1 MAKIQIFRIRLRLR
15 FRINTHNKRDP
26 FERWVFGSTL
36 GVALNTK
43 SERMAGEKRLIRTRN
58 IGFMAHIDAGK
69 TTVTERVLFYTKK
82 IHRMGEVHDGT
93 AVMDWMPQEQ
103 ERGITITSAVTT
115 VEWKGR
121 TTHIIDTPGH
131 VDFTIEVE
139 RSLRVLDGVIAIFSA
154 VEGVEPQSETV
165 WHQAD
170 KYGVPKLAFINKM
183 DRVGADF
190 FATVRMMIGR
200 LGTNPLVVQVPMGRE
215 DQFIGVIDLIRMKGI
230 VWDEHSL
237 GVEYKEISIPPE
249 LGDEVTLHRSKLI
262 ESLAE
267 LDDHLTEKYLNGEEI
282 SESEM
287 KGVLRKATIS
297 LKAVP
302 VLCGAALRNQG
313 IQPLID
319 AIVDYLPSP
328 LDVPPVEGTNP
339 ITGEKVIRMA
349 KDEELF
355 TALAFKIMMDEGR
368 KLVYIRI
375 YSGVLK
381 VGTEVYNPR
390 LKKGEKISRIFQMHA
405 HQRNRVEEAKT
416 GEIVA
421 VMGLKETTTGDTL
434 CDRGHPILLEPIDF
448 YRPVMSVAVEPKTN
462 QDQERLTESLEKLS
476 EEDPTFHVRFD
487 EDTGQTIISG
497 MGELHLDVLVNRLLA
512 EYHVGVNVGRPQ
524 VMYRET
530 VEKEVEASARFMK
543 EMEEV
548 KHFAEVFLRI
558 SPNGRGK
565 GIEFHSEIQERAL
578 PPGGLLSVEEG
589 VREASTGGVIMGYP
603 LTDLRVTLI
612 KANVDP
618 DHPSLL
624 ALKIA
629 TSNALREG
637 CRKAQPVLLEPMM
650 EVNIIVPEEFMGE
663 VVGDLKARKSS
674 VEAITP
680 KGKVTL
686 IKAISPLTRMFGY
699 STDLRS
705 LTQGRGT
712 FTMQFSRY
720 DKAIS

>member
-1 MAKIQIFRIRLRLR
+1 
-15 FRINTHNKRDP
+15 
-26 FERWVFGSTL
+26 
-36 GVALNTK
+36 
-43 SERMAGEKRLIRTRN
+43 MAGEKRLARTRN

-82 IHRMGEVHDGT
+82 IHRMGEVDDGT
-93 AVMDWMPQEQ
+93 AVMDWMQQEQ

-115 VEWKGR
+115 VEWKGSII
-121 TTHIIDTPGH
+121 HIIDTPGH

-139 RSLRVLDGVIAIFSA
+139 RSLRVLDGAIGIFSA

-170 KYGVPKLAFINKM
+170 KYRVPKLAFVNKI
-183 DRVGADF
+183 DRIGADF
-190 FATVRMMIGR
+190 FSTVKMIVER
-200 LGTNPLVVQVPMGRE
+200 LGANPLILQIPIGME
-215 DQFIGVIDLIRMKGI
+215 DRFIGVVDLIRMKGI

-237 GVEYKEISIPPE
+237 GVEFREVSIPQE
-249 LGDEVTLHRSKLI
+249 LREEAIIYRSKLI

-267 LDDHLTEKYLNGEEI
+267 LDDHLMEKYLNGEEI
-282 SESEM
+282 SESEL
-287 KGVLRKATIS
+287 KAALRKATIS
-297 LKAVP
+297 MKAVP

-328 LDVPPVEGTNP
+328 LDIPPVEGTSP
-339 ITGEKVIRMA
+339 LTGEKERRVA
-349 KDEELF
+349 KDEEPF
-355 TALAFKIMMDEGR
+355 TALAFKVIMDEGR
-368 KLVYIRI
+368 KLIYIRI
-375 YSGVLK
+375 YSGVFK
-381 VGTEVYNPR
+381 VGMEVYNPR
-390 LKKGEKISRIFQMHA
+390 LKRSEKISRIFQMHA
-405 HQRNRVEEAKT
+405 HQRNRVEEVKT

-434 CDRGHPILLEPIDF
+434 CDRDHPILLEPIDF
-448 YRPVMSVAVEPKTN
+448 YKPVMSVAVEPRTN
-462 QDQERLTESLEKLS
+462 RDQEKLSESLEKLS
-476 EEDPTFHVRFD
+476 EEDPTFHVKFD

-497 MGELHLDVLVNRLLA
+497 MGELHLDVLVNRLLT
-512 EYHVGVNVGRPQ
+512 EYHLGVNVGRPQ
-524 VMYRET
+524 VVYRET
-530 VEKEVEASARFMK
+530 VAKEAEASAKFMK
-543 EMEEV
+543 EMDEV

-565 GIEFHSEIQERAL
+565 GIDFYSEVPAGTLTPEGI
-578 PPGGLLSVEEG
+578 SSIEEG
-589 VREASTGGVIMGYP
+589 VREASTVGVVMGYP
-603 LTDLRVTLI
+603 MTDLRVTLL
-612 KANVDP
+612 KAHTDE
-618 DHPSLL
+618 DHPSQI

-629 TSNALREG
+629 SFNALREG
-637 CRKAQPVLLEPMM
+637 CRKAQPVLMEPMM
-650 EVNIIVPEEFMGE
+650 EVNIIISEEFMGE

-680 KGKVTL
+680 KGKITL

-712 FTMQFSRY
+712 FSIQFSHY
-720 DKAIS
+720 DKVIA

>member
-1 MAKIQIFRIRLRLR
+1 
-15 FRINTHNKRDP
+15 
-26 FERWVFGSTL
+26 
-36 GVALNTK
+36 
-43 SERMAGEKRLIRTRN
+43 MAGEKRLARTRN

-82 IHRMGEVHDGT
+82 TYRMGEVDDGT
-93 AVMDWMPQEQ
+93 ATMDWMQQEQ

-115 VEWKGR
+115 VEWKGN
-121 TTHIIDTPGH
+121 TIHIIDTPGH

-139 RSLRVLDGVIAIFSA
+139 RSLRVLDGTIAIFSA

-170 KYGVPKLAFINKM
+170 KYRVPKMAFINKM
-183 DRVGADF
+183 DRIGSDF
-190 FATVRMMIGR
+190 FGTVKMMVER
-200 LGTNPLVVQVPMGRE
+200 LGANSLITQIPIGAE
-215 DQFIGVIDLIRMKGI
+215 DRFIGVIDLIRSKGI

-237 GVEYKEISIPPE
+237 GTEFKEISIPKE
-249 LGDEVTLHRSKLI
+249 MEKEASLYRSKLI
-262 ESLAE
+262 ESIAE
-267 LDDHLTEKYLNGEEI
+267 LDEHLMDKYLNGEEI

-287 KGVLRKATIS
+287 KGALRKAIVS
-297 LKAVP
+297 MKAVP

-328 LDVPPVEGTNP
+328 LDIPPVEGTNP
-339 ITGEKVIRMA
+339 VTGEKEIRMA
-349 KDEELF
+349 KDEESF
-355 TALAFKIMMDEGR
+355 TALAFKVMMDEGR
-368 KLVYIRI
+368 KLIYIRI

-381 VGTEVYNPR
+381 VGTEAYNPR
-390 LKKGEKISRIFQMHA
+390 LKRGERISRIFQMHA
-405 HQRNRVEEAKT
+405 HQRHRVEEARA
-416 GEIVA
+416 GEMAA

-434 CDRGHPILLEPIDF
+434 CNRSHPILLEPIDF
-448 YRPVMSVAVEPKTN
+448 YKPVMSIAVEPRTSR
-462 QDQERLTESLEKLS
+462 DQEKLTESLEKLS
-476 EEDPTFHVRFD
+476 EEDPTFHVRLD
-487 EDTGQTIISG
+487 EDTGQTILSG
-497 MGELHLDVLVNRLLA
+497 MGELHLDVLVNRLLT
-512 EYHVGVNVGRPQ
+512 EYHLEVNVGRPQ
-524 VMYRET
+524 VVYRET
-530 VEKEVEASARFMK
+530 IEKEVEASAKFMK
-543 EMEEV
+543 EMDEV

-558 SPNGRGK
+558 SPNRRGK
-565 GIEFHSEIQERAL
+565 GIEFHSEAPAGTLSSE
-578 PPGGLLSVEEG
+578 GLFSAEEG
-589 VREASTGGVIMGYP
+589 VRESSTVGVILGYP
-603 LTDLRVTLI
+603 LTDLRVTLL
-612 KANVDP
+612 KANIDP
-618 DHPSLL
+618 VHPSTL

-629 TSNALREG
+629 SSNALREG
-637 CRKAQPVLLEPMM
+637 CRKAQPVLMEPMM

-680 KGKVTL
+680 KGKVTM

-720 DKAIS
+720 DKVIS

>member
-1 MAKIQIFRIRLRLR
+1 M
-15 FRINTHNKRDP
+15 P
-26 FERWVFGSTL
+26 
-36 GVALNTK
+36 
-43 SERMAGEKRLIRTRN
+43 GEKRLARTRN

-82 IHRMGEVHDGT
+82 THRMGEVDDGT
-93 AVMDWMPQEQ
+93 ATMDWMQQEQ

-115 VEWKGR
+115 VEWKGN
-121 TTHIIDTPGH
+121 TIHIIDTPGH

-139 RSLRVLDGVIAIFSA
+139 RSLRVLDGTIAIFSA

-170 KYGVPKLAFINKM
+170 KYRVPKMAFVNKM
-183 DRVGADF
+183 DRIGSDF
-190 FATVRMMIGR
+190 FGTVKMMIEH
-200 LGTNPLVVQVPMGRE
+200 LGANPLITQIPIGAE
-215 DQFIGVIDLIRMKGI
+215 DRFIGVIDLVRFKGI

-237 GVEYKEISIPPE
+237 GTEFKEISIPKE
-249 LGDEVTLHRSKLI
+249 MEKKASLYRSRLI
-262 ESLAE
+262 ESIAE
-267 LDDHLTEKYLNGEEI
+267 LDEHLMEKYLNGEGI
-282 SESEM
+282 SEVEM
-287 KGVLRKATIS
+287 KAALRRATIS
-297 LKAVP
+297 IRAVP

-328 LDVPPVEGTNP
+328 LDIPPVEGTNP
-339 ITGEKVIRMA
+339 VTGKKEIRMA
-349 KDEELF
+349 KDEESL
-355 TALAFKIMMDEGR
+355 TALAFKVMMDEGR

-390 LKKGEKISRIFQMHA
+390 LKRGEKISRIFQMHA
-405 HQRNRVEEAKT
+405 HQRNRVEGAKA

-434 CDRGHPILLEPIDF
+434 CDRSHPILLEPIDF
-448 YRPVMSVAVEPKTN
+448 YKPVMSIAVEPRTSR
-462 QDQERLTESLEKLS
+462 DQEKLTESLEKLS
-476 EEDPTFHVRFD
+476 EEDPTFHVKLD

-497 MGELHLDVLVNRLLA
+497 MGELHLDVLVNRLLT
-512 EYHVGVNVGRPQ
+512 EYHLEVNVGRPQ
-524 VMYRET
+524 VVYRET
-530 VEKEVEASARFMK
+530 IEKEAEASAKFMK
-543 EMEEV
+543 EMDEV

-565 GIEFHSEIQERAL
+565 GIEFHSEVSVGAL
-578 PPGGLLSVEEG
+578 PAEGLLSVEEG
-589 VREASTGGVIMGYP
+589 IRESSTVGVILGYP
-603 LTDLRVTLI
+603 MTDLRVTLL
-612 KANVDP
+612 KANIDP
-618 DHPSLL
+618 VHPSTL

-629 TSNALREG
+629 SSNALREG
-637 CRKAQPVLLEPMM
+637 CRKAQPVLMEPMM

-674 VEAITP
+674 VEEITP
-680 KGKVTL
+680 KGKVTM
-686 IKAISPLTRMFGY
+686 IKALSPLTRMFGY

-712 FTMQFSRY
+712 FSMQFSRY
-720 DKAIS
+720 DKVIS

>member
-1 MAKIQIFRIRLRLR
+1 
-15 FRINTHNKRDP
+15 
-26 FERWVFGSTL
+26 
-36 GVALNTK
+36 
-43 SERMAGEKRLIRTRN
+43 MAGEKRLIRTRN

-93 AVMDWMPQEQ
+93 TVMDWMQQEQ

-115 VEWKGR
+115 AEWKGS
-121 TTHIIDTPGH
+121 TIHIIDTPGH

-170 KYGVPKLAFINKM
+170 KYGVPKLAFVNKM
-183 DRVGADF
+183 DRIGADF
-190 FATVRMMIGR
+190 FGTVKMIVER
-200 LGTNPLVVQVPMGRE
+200 LGANPLIIQIPIGVE
-215 DQFIGVIDLIRMKGI
+215 DQFIGAIDLIRLKGI

-237 GVEYKEISIPPE
+237 GVDFKEISIPKE
-249 LGDEVTLHRSKLI
+249 LKEEALHYRSKLI
-262 ESLAE
+262 ESVAE
-267 LDDHLTEKYLNGEEI
+267 LDDRLMEKYINGEKI
-282 SESEM
+282 SEVEM
-287 KGVLRKATIS
+287 KAALRKGTIS
-297 LKAVP
+297 MKAVP

-339 ITGEKVIRMA
+339 VTGEGARRRA
-349 KDEELF
+349 EDEEPF
-355 TALAFKIMMDEGR
+355 AALAFKVMMDQGR

-381 VGTEVYNPR
+381 VGREVYNPR

-405 HQRNRVEEAKT
+405 NQRTRVEEAKT

-421 VMGLKETTTGDTL
+421 VMGLKDTTTGDTL
-434 CDRGHPILLEPIDF
+434 CDPLHPIILEPIDF
-448 YRPVMSVAVEPKTN
+448 YKPVMSVAVEPRTN
-462 QDQERLTESLEKLS
+462 RDQEKLTESLEKLS
-476 EEDPTFHVRFD
+476 EEDPTFLVKFD

-497 MGELHLDVLVNRLLA
+497 MGELHLDVLVNRLLS
-512 EYHVGVNVGRPQ
+512 EYHLEVNVGRPQ
-524 VMYRET
+524 VVYRET
-530 VEKEVEASARFMK
+530 VEKEAEASAKFLK

-565 GIEFHSEIQERAL
+565 GIEFYSEAPKGTL
-578 PPGGLLSVEEG
+578 PPGGLLSIEEG
-589 VREASTGGVIMGYP
+589 IREASTVGVVMGYP
-603 LTDLRVTLI
+603 LTDLRVTLL

-618 DHPSLL
+618 NHPSLL

-629 TSNALREG
+629 SSNALREG

-650 EVNIIVPEEFMGE
+650 EVDIITPEEFMGE

-686 IKAISPLTRMFGY
+686 IRAISPLTRMFGY

-712 FTMQFSRY
+712 FTMQFSHY
-720 DKAIS
+720 DKMIS

>member
-1 MAKIQIFRIRLRLR
+1 
-15 FRINTHNKRDP
+15 
-26 FERWVFGSTL
+26 
-36 GVALNTK
+36 
-43 SERMAGEKRLIRTRN
+43 MAGEKRLIRTRN

-93 AVMDWMPQEQ
+93 TVMDWMQQEQ

-115 VEWKGR
+115 AEWKGS
-121 TTHIIDTPGH
+121 TIHIIDTPGH

-170 KYGVPKLAFINKM
+170 KYGVPKLAFVNKM
-183 DRVGADF
+183 DRIGADF
-190 FATVRMMIGR
+190 FGTVKMIVER
-200 LGTNPLVVQVPMGRE
+200 LGANPLIIQIPIGVE
-215 DQFIGVIDLIRMKGI
+215 DQFIGAIDLIRLKGI

-237 GVEYKEISIPPE
+237 GVDFKEISIPKE
-249 LGDEVTLHRSKLI
+249 LKEEALHYRSKLI
-262 ESLAE
+262 ESIAE
-267 LDDHLTEKYLNGEEI
+267 LDDRLMEKYINGEKI
-282 SESEM
+282 SEVEM
-287 KGVLRKATIS
+287 KAALRKGTIS
-297 LKAVP
+297 MKAVP

-319 AIVDYLPSP
+319 AIVDYFPSP

-339 ITGEKVIRMA
+339 VTGEGARRRA
-349 KDEELF
+349 EDEEPF
-355 TALAFKIMMDEGR
+355 AALAFKVMMDQGR
-368 KLVYIRI
+368 KLVYLRI

-381 VGTEVYNPR
+381 VGREVYNPR

-405 HQRNRVEEAKT
+405 NQRTRVEEAKT

-421 VMGLKETTTGDTL
+421 VMGLKDTTTGDTL
-434 CDRGHPILLEPIDF
+434 CDPLHPIILEPIDF
-448 YRPVMSVAVEPKTN
+448 YKPVMSVAVEPRTN
-462 QDQERLTESLEKLS
+462 RDQEKLTESLEKLS
-476 EEDPTFHVRFD
+476 EEDPTFLVKFD

-497 MGELHLDVLVNRLLA
+497 MGELHLDVLVNRLLS
-512 EYHVGVNVGRPQ
+512 EYHLEVNVGRPQ
-524 VMYRET
+524 VVYRET
-530 VEKEVEASARFMK
+530 VEKEAEASAKFLK

-565 GIEFHSEIQERAL
+565 GIEFYSEAPKGTL
-578 PPGGLLSVEEG
+578 PPGGLLSIEEG
-589 VREASTGGVIMGYP
+589 IREASTVGVVMGYP
-603 LTDLRVTLI
+603 LTDLRVTLL

-618 DHPSLL
+618 NHPSLL

-629 TSNALREG
+629 SSNALREG

-650 EVNIIVPEEFMGE
+650 EVDIITPEEFMGE

-686 IKAISPLTRMFGY
+686 IRAISPLTRMFGY

-712 FTMQFSRY
+712 FTMQFSHY
-720 DKAIS
+720 DKMIS

>member
-1 MAKIQIFRIRLRLR
+1 
-15 FRINTHNKRDP
+15 
-26 FERWVFGSTL
+26 
-36 GVALNTK
+36 
-43 SERMAGEKRLIRTRN
+43 MAGEKRLMRTRN

-93 AVMDWMPQEQ
+93 TVMDWMPQEQ

-115 VEWKGR
+115 VEWKGSII
-121 TTHIIDTPGH
+121 HIIDTPGH

-139 RSLRVLDGVIAIFSA
+139 RSLRVLDGTIAIFSA

-170 KYGVPKLAFINKM
+170 KYGVPKLAFVNKM
-183 DRVGADF
+183 DRIGADF
-190 FATVRMMIGR
+190 FGTVKMIVEK
-200 LGTNPLVVQVPMGRE
+200 LGANPLIIQIPIGTE
-215 DQFIGVIDLIRMKGI
+215 DRFIGVIDLVRLKGI

-237 GVEYKEISIPPE
+237 GVDFKEISIPKE
-249 LGDEVTLHRSKLI
+249 WEGEASLYRARLI

-267 LDDHLTEKYLNGEEI
+267 LDDHLMEKYLNGEEI
-282 SESEM
+282 SESEI
-287 KGVLRKATIS
+287 KAVLRKGTTS
-297 LKAVP
+297 MKAVP

-328 LDVPPVEGTNP
+328 LDVPPIEGTHP
-339 ITGEKVIRMA
+339 ATGEKIERKA
-349 KDEELF
+349 RDEEPL
-355 TALAFKIMMDEGR
+355 TALASKVMMEEGR

-375 YSGVLK
+375 YSGILK

-421 VMGLKETTTGDTL
+421 VMGLKDTTTGDTL
-434 CDRGHPILLEPIDF
+434 CDRSHPILLEPIDF
-448 YRPVMSVAVEPKTN
+448 YRPVLSVAVEPKTN
-462 QDQERLTESLEKLS
+462 QDQEKLMESLYKLS
-476 EEDPTFHVRFD
+476 EEDPTFLVKLD

-497 MGELHLDVLVNRLLA
+497 MGELHLDVLVNRLLS
-512 EYHVGVNVGRPQ
+512 EYHLSVNVGKPQ
-524 VMYRET
+524 VVYRET
-530 VEKEVEASARFMK
+530 VEKEAEASARFMK
-543 EMEEV
+543 EMEEIR
-548 KHFAEVFLRI
+548 HFAEVFLRI

-565 GIEFHSEIQERAL
+565 GIEFYSEAPEGTL
-578 PPGGLLSVEEG
+578 PPDGLRSVEEG
-589 VREASTGGVIMGYP
+589 IRDASTAGVIMGYP
-603 LTDLRVTLI
+603 MTDLRITLLR
-612 KANVDP
+612 ANVDP

-624 ALKIA
+624 ALKVA
-629 TSNALREG
+629 SSNALREG
-637 CRKAQPVLLEPMM
+637 CRKAQPVLLAPMM

-674 VEAITP
+674 VEAITS
-680 KGKVTL
+680 KGKITL
-686 IKAISPLTRMFGY
+686 IRALSPLNRMFGY
-699 STDLRS
+699 STGLRS

>member
-1 MAKIQIFRIRLRLR
+1 
-15 FRINTHNKRDP
+15 
-26 FERWVFGSTL
+26 
-36 GVALNTK
+36 
-43 SERMAGEKRLIRTRN
+43 MAGEKRLARTRN

-82 IHRMGEVHDGT
+82 TYRLGEVDDGT
-93 AVMDWMPQEQ
+93 ATMDWMQQEQ
-103 ERGITITSAVTT
+103 ERGITITSAVTA
-115 VEWKGR
+115 VEWKGSIL
-121 TTHIIDTPGH
+121 HIIDTPGH

-139 RSLRVLDGVIAIFSA
+139 RSLRVLDGTIAIFSA

-170 KYGVPKLAFINKM
+170 KYRVPKLAFVNKM
-183 DRVGADF
+183 DRIGSDF
-190 FATVRMMIGR
+190 FGTVKMMVER
-200 LGTNPLVVQVPMGRE
+200 LGTNPLITQIPIGVE
-215 DQFIGVIDLIRMKGI
+215 DRFIGVIDLIRSKGI

-237 GVEYKEISIPPE
+237 GMEFKEVSIPKE
-249 LGDEVTLHRSKLI
+249 MEQEASLYRSKLV
-262 ESLAE
+262 ESIAE
-267 LDDHLTEKYLNGEEI
+267 LDEYLMEKYLNGEEI
-282 SESEM
+282 SEPEI
-287 KGVLRKATIS
+287 KAALRKATIS
-297 LKAVP
+297 MKVVP

-319 AIVDYLPSP
+319 AIIDYLPSP
-328 LDVPPVEGTNP
+328 LDVPAVEGTHP
-339 ITGEKVIRMA
+339 VTGEREVRMA
-349 KDEELF
+349 KDEESF
-355 TALAFKIMMDEGR
+355 TALAFKVMMDEGR
-368 KLVYIRI
+368 KLVYLRI

-381 VGTEVYNPR
+381 VGVEAYNPR

-405 HQRNRVEEAKT
+405 HQRTRVEEAKT

-421 VMGLKETTTGDTL
+421 VMGLKETTTGDSL
-434 CDRGHPILLEPIDF
+434 CDRGRPMFLEPIDF
-448 YRPVMSVAVEPKTN
+448 YKPVMSVAVEPRTN
-462 QDQERLTESLEKLS
+462 RDQEKLTESLEKLS
-476 EEDPTFHVRFD
+476 EEDPTFHVHLD

-497 MGELHLDVLVNRLLA
+497 MGELHLDVLVNRLLT
-512 EYHVGVNVGRPQ
+512 EYHLKVNVGRPQ
-524 VMYRET
+524 VVYRET
-530 VEKEVEASARFMK
+530 IEKEVEASAKFMK

-565 GIEFHSEIQERAL
+565 GTEFHSEL
-578 PPGGLLSVEEG
+578 PEGTLPAEGLLSVE
-589 VREASTGGVIMGYP
+589 GGVKESSTVGVVLGYP
-603 LTDLRVTLI
+603 MTDLRVTLL
-612 KANVDP
+612 KANIDK
-618 DHPSLL
+618 DHPSML

-629 TSNALREG
+629 SSNALREG
-637 CRKAQPVLLEPMM
+637 CRKAQPVLMEPMM

-680 KGKVTL
+680 KGRVTM

-712 FTMQFSRY
+712 FSIQFSHY
-720 DKAIS
+720 DKKI